1 MCVIIMANRLAFRF
15 IHRSPY
21 IGLANGK
28 RLLTSSSK
36 VALLRFYP
44 SDGKQNFR
52 SALEMNKER
61 PFDFVTLSSS
71 DFHIGKFVIFVHREF
86 GCKNRI
92 LNLKEL

>member
-52 SALEMNKER
+52 SAL
-61 PFDFVTLSSS
+61 
-71 DFHIGKFVIFVHREF
+71 
-86 GCKNRI
+86 
-92 LNLKEL
+92 LK

>member
-1 MCVIIMANRLAFRF
+1 MCHDYGKLLAFRF
-15 IHRSPY
+15 IHRNTY